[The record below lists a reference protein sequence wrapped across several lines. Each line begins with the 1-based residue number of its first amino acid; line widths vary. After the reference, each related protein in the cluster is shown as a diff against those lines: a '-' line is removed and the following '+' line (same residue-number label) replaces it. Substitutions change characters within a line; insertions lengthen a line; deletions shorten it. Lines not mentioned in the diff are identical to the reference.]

1 MKGRFTFL
9 LIISLLFMSP
19 LVAGA
24 QEIQV
29 TGKVIS
35 KRDGL
40 PLPGVSIMIKG
51 DSKGVNT
58 DVNGN
63 FKISVPQVGT
73 MLIVASIGYE
83 PQSLLIKDNLP
94 LTITLQESSA
104 LLNEV
109 VVNVGYGVQKK
120 KVATGAISSIKASD
134 IESQPI
140 TRVEQALQGRTSGV
154 TIAANNGQ
162 PGEAATVRIRGVNSF
177 SSGGSEPLWVV
188 DGIAVDNGGIGF
200 LNSSDIESIDV
211 LKDAASQAIY
221 GTRASG
227 GVILVTTKK
236 GKVGSMKLN
245 YNSFYGT
252 SAPSRKLSLLNASQ
266 YAVLRNEAAAADGNT
281 LPYSNLSALGAGTD
295 WQAAIFN
302 NNAQRQN
309 HELSLSGGN
318 DKSTFYTSF
327 GYLNQEGI
335 VASDISKYKRIN
347 LRLNSTH
354 KVFKNFSVGQ
364 NLGYA
369 YSKSTG
375 LGNTNSEFGGPLA
388 SAIHL
393 DPITPLVE
401 TDPTKAAIYDAR
413 AGRDANGNPY
423 GISPIVGQEMTNP
436 LAYIATRL
444 NNYGWSHDIVG
455 NVYGELEILKGLKF
469 RSSVGGKLSFWGA
482 ESFTPEFFLNTSNI
496 NTVTQRFRAAN
507 SQLNYNLSNTLSY
520 SKGIEKHN
528 FSILLGQ
535 ELYQDGNSRSN
546 NIRYDGLPATTFDN
560 ASFNYGV
567 PNTQIT
573 GGAGDGQV
581 HRLASLFSRV
591 NYNFNEKYIVEG
603 VIRRDGSTRF
613 GANYQ
618 YGWFPSVGLG
628 WVATKEDFWPEN
640 KFINF
645 FKLRAGYGIVGNDN
659 IQDFAFVST
668 IGGGR
673 NAAIGTGG
681 YVNGFSPNAPANPDL
696 HWEETRASN
705 VGFEST
711 VLNDFRFTLELY
723 SKKTV
728 GILQNPRI
736 PGYVGAISN
745 PADNVADMKNSGLEL
760 ELGWTKKVRDLKLS
774 VNGNFATLKNE
785 VTKLD
790 DGITYIDGNVG
801 FQNMSYG
808 VTRTALNHSFNE
820 YYGFR
825 TQGIFQTQ
833 EEIDAYLGAEGKVQP
848 NAKPGDFKWKD
859 VDNDGDID
867 ENDRE
872 FLGQSIPK
880 YTFGLTVSADW
891 KGFDVIA
898 FGQGAAGHKVFSG
911 LRRFGI
917 TTANYQTSA
926 LGRWT
931 GPGSSSSY
939 PRLTEADPNKNF
951 VNPSDFYLQD
961 GNFFR
966 IKTLQLGYSLPKALI
981 SKAHLSRLRVYIM
994 SENLFTFTNYTGYD
1008 PEIGGGV
1015 FSIDRGVYPQAR
1027 SFMAGVQVGL

>member
-1 MKGRFTFL
+1 MKGRFTFFFLFSFLFLVPL
-9 LIISLLFMSP
+9 L
-19 LVAGA
+19 AGA

-29 TGKVIS
+29 TGKVVS
-35 KRDGL
+35 KSDGL
-40 PLPGVSIMIKG
+40 PLPGVSIIVKG
-51 DSKGVNT
+51 ANRGTSSDAA
-58 DVNGN
+58 GN
-63 FKISVPQVGT
+63 FRIAVPAPGSVLVFTFLGFQEQSITVKT
-73 MLIVASIGYE
+73 NEALNVALVETTAQLS
-83 PQSLLIKDNLP
+83 
-94 LTITLQESSA
+94 
-104 LLNEV
+104 EV

-120 KVATGAISSIKASD
+120 KVATGAITSIKASD

-154 TIAANNGQ
+154 TIAANSGQ
-162 PGEAATVRIRGVNSF
+162 PGDAATVRIRGINSF

-188 DGIAVDNGGIGF
+188 DGIAVDNGGISF

-236 GKVGSMKLN
+236 GKAGALRIN

-252 SAPSRKLSLLNASQ
+252 SAPSRTLSLLNATQ
-266 YAVLRNEAAAADGNT
+266 YATLRNEAAAADGKS
-281 LPYSNLSALGAGTD
+281 LPYANPSSFGAGTD

-302 NNAQRQN
+302 DNAHRQN
-309 HELSLSGGN
+309 HELNLSGGN
-318 DKSTFYTSF
+318 EKSTYYTSF

-335 VASDISKYKRIN
+335 VASDISKYKRVNFRI
-347 LRLNSTH
+347 NSTH
-354 KVFKNFSVGQ
+354 KVFKNFTVGQ

-393 DPITPLVE
+393 DPLTPLVE
-401 TDPTKAAIYDAR
+401 TDPTKAAAYDAR
-413 AGRDANGNPY
+413 ARRNANGYPY

-436 LAYIATRL
+436 LAYISTRL
-444 NNYGWSHDIVG
+444 GNYGWSHDAVG
-455 NVYGELEILKGLKF
+455 SVYGELEILKGLKF
-469 RSSVGGKLSFWGA
+469 RSTLGGKLSFWGA
-482 ESFTPEFFLNTSNI
+482 ESFTPEFYLNTSNI
-496 NTVTQRFRAAN
+496 NTVGQRFRSSN
-507 SQLNYNLSNTLSY
+507 NQLNYNLSNTLNY
-520 SKGIEKHN
+520 SKTIKEHS
-528 FSILLGQ
+528 FSVLLGQ
-535 ELYQDGNSRSN
+535 EVYQDGNSRSN
-546 NIRYDGLPATTFDN
+546 SIRYDGLPATNFES

-573 GGAGDGQV
+573 GSAGDGQI
-581 HRLASLFSRV
+581 HRLASLFSRL
-591 NYNFNEKYIVEG
+591 NYNYNEKYIIEG

-628 WVATKEDFWPEN
+628 WVATKESFWPEN
-640 KFINF
+640 KFVNF
-645 FKLRAGYGIVGNDN
+645 FKVRAGYGVVGNDN
-659 IQDFAFVST
+659 INNFAFVST

-673 NAAIGTGG
+673 NAALGTGG
-681 YVNGFSPNAPANPDL
+681 YVNGFSPNAPANPNL

-705 VGFEST
+705 IGFEST
-711 VLNDFRFTLELY
+711 LLRDVRLTLELF

-745 PADNVADMKNSGLEL
+745 PAANIADMKNSGLEV
-760 ELGWTKKVRDLKLS
+760 ELGWNRKINT
-774 VNGNFATLKNE
+774 VNLGVSGNFATLNNE

-790 DGITYIDGNVG
+790 KGITYIDGNVG

-808 VTRTALNHSFNE
+808 VTRTAINHSFNE
-820 YYGFR
+820 YFGFR

-833 EEIDAYLGAEGKVQP
+833 EEIDAYLGAKGKVQP

-859 VDNDGDID
+859 VDGDGDID

-872 FLGQSIPK
+872 FLGRSIPK
-880 YTFGLTVSADW
+880 YTFGLTLNADW
-891 KGFDVIA
+891 KGFDVVA
-898 FGQGAAGHKVFSG
+898 FGQGAAGYKVFSG

-917 TTANYQTSA
+917 TTANYQTAA
-926 LGRWT
+926 LNRWT
-931 GPGSSSSY
+931 GPGTSNSY
-939 PRLTEADPNKNF
+939 PRLTETDPNKNF
-951 VNPSDFYLQD
+951 VNPSDFYLKAGD
-961 GNFFR
+961 FFR
-966 IKTLQLGYSLPKALI
+966 IKTLQIGYSLPKSLI
-981 SKAHLSRLRVYIM
+981 SKINLTRLRVYAM
-994 SENLFTFTNYTGYD
+994 SENLYTFTNYTGYD

-1027 SFMAGVQVGL
+1027 SFMLGLNVGL